1 MAPTR
6 PSPPPPAVQLGLQI
20 AAAAPHRVER
30 MVVQLDPPDL
40 GRVEVRLAFGHDNH
54 VSAQIAADRPETLA
68 VLQRDSHA
76 LERGLQHAGLQLD
89 NKGLNFSL
97 RQEQR
102 QQGAATPPRF
112 DPASPGSER
121 DWSEAQPVRWFAA
134 ERVLDLRI

>member
-6 PSPPPPAVQLGLQI
+6 SSPPPPAVQLGLQI
-20 AAAAPHRVER
+20 AAAAPHRVDR

-40 GRVEVRLAFGHDNH
+40 GRVEVRLAFGH
-54 VSAQIAADRPETLA
+54 
-68 VLQRDSHA
+68 DSHA

-102 QQGAATPPRF
+102 QQGSAPPTPPRF
-112 DPASPGSER
+112 DPASTGSER
-121 DWSEAQPVRWFAA
+121 DWSEAQPLRWFAA

>member
-1 MAPTR
+1 
-6 PSPPPPAVQLGLQI
+6 
-20 AAAAPHRVER
+20 
-30 MVVQLDPPDL
+30 MVVQLDPADL

-121 DWSEAQPVRWFAA
+121 DWSEAQPVCWFAA